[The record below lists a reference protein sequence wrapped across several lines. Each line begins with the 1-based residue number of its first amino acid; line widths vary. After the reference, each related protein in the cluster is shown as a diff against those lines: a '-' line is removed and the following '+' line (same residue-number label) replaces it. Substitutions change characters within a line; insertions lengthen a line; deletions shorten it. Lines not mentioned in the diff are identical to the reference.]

1 MTFLSI
7 AFYQLRGDKWV
18 AVDSPADETKGP
30 QLVQFGKGYLPKHFD
45 PRHCAPE
52 WDIMKLRKWSDATTA
67 IVYAP
72 CYGRT
77 SGKLE
82 AGFLFTLKFDA
93 AGNWKIIKTHQMAKK
108 ELEEEQ

>member
-1 MTFLSI
+1 
-7 AFYQLRGDKWV
+7 
-18 AVDSPADETKGP
+18 
-30 QLVQFGKGYLPKHFD
+30 
-45 PRHCAPE
+45 
-52 WDIMKLRKWSDATTA
+52 MKLRKWSDATTA

-93 AGNWKIIKTHQMAKK
+93 AGNWKIIKTHQMAEK
-108 ELEEEQ
+108 ELEEEK